1 LWKAA
6 PLPTFMFGLPL
17 HPLVVHAVVVL
28 VPAAVIGSVLVAA
41 WPRIRPRWGWP
52 VVALTALATLAIPV
66 ATSTGEGLEHN
77 LPRTAAME
85 THTQLGDEL
94 LVFVAPLLLFVAGL
108 VLLDH
113 LRRRTTDRDTA
124 TARHAGP
131 GTMAAPRIRDGQ
143 ARVGVVVLAVLVVVF
158 AVVSAVQ
165 VVRIGDSGARA
176 AWGGV
181 QYAPQPRHLDRPA
194 G

>member
-1 LWKAA
+1 
-6 PLPTFMFGLPL
+6 MFGLPL
-17 HPLVVHAVVVL
+17 HPFVVHAVVVL
-28 VPAAVIGSVLVAA
+28 VPAAVIGAVLVAV
-41 WPRIRPRWGWP
+41 WPRLRPRWGWP
-52 VVALTALATLAIPV
+52 VVVVTALGTLAIPI

-94 LVFVAPLLLFVAGL
+94 LIFVAPML
-108 VLLDH
+108 VVVLALVVLDH
-113 LRRRTTDRDTA
+113 LRRRTADTATA

-131 GTMAAPRIRDGQ
+131 GTMVAPRIREGQ
-143 ARVGVVVLAVLVVVF
+143 AQVGIVVLAALTVAF

-176 AWGGV
+176 AWGSV
-181 QYAPQPRHLDRPA
+181 EYAPQPRPFGGPA

>member
-1 LWKAA
+1 
-6 PLPTFMFGLPL
+6 MFGLPL

-28 VPAAVIGSVLVAA
+28 VPAAVIGSVLVAV
-41 WPRIRPRWGWP
+41 WPRVRSRWGWP
-52 VVALTALATLAIPV
+52 VVVLSALATLAIPV

-77 LPRTAAME
+77 LPRTAVME
-85 THTQLGDEL
+85 THTELGDQL
-94 LVFVAPLLLFVAGL
+94 LVFVAPMLVFVAAL
-108 VLLDH
+108 VVVDR
-113 LRRRTTDRDTA
+113 LRRRAREQATS

-143 ARVGVVVLAVLVVVF
+143 ARVALVVLAVLTVVF

-176 AWGGV
+176 AWGSV
-181 QYAPQPRHLDRPA
+181 QYAPQPRRIDSPQD
-194 G
+194 

>member
-1 LWKAA
+1 M
-6 PLPTFMFGLPL
+6 PTFMFGLPL

-66 ATSTGEGLEHN
+66 ATSTGESLEHN